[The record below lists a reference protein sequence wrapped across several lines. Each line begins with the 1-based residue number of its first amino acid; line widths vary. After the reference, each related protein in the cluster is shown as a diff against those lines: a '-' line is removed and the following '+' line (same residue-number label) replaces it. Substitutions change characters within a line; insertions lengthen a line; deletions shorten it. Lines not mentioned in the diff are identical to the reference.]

1 MNENMVK
8 QLQLFIIY
16 LVCYWLL
23 GSIFWLI
30 VFGYDD
36 SISTLFASPKSTL
49 SGTLIFLSTFI
60 ATALLFVF
68 KRKTFA
74 DQLYPYFIFGFY
86 VGNLS
91 LLVLFILDAFIRQLI
106 IWKFPEFLLIFISPF
121 VELLLSYL
129 FFGFAFLT
137 IIPALGSAF
146 ILYWVQ
152 KRMLLQ

>member
-1 MNENMVK
+1 
-8 QLQLFIIY
+8 
-16 LVCYWLL
+16 
-23 GSIFWLI
+23 
-30 VFGYDD
+30 
-36 SISTLFASPKSTL
+36 
-49 SGTLIFLSTFI
+49 
-60 ATALLFVF
+60 
-68 KRKTFA
+68 
-74 DQLYPYFIFGFY
+74 YPYFIFGFY